1 MKVTTRV
8 VNGEFAK
15 SKRDQAQ
22 IARLPPVD
30 SFIRPREARGIYT
43 SRRSGAVEAPG
54 IVARMP
60 RRSTTRTTLALLV
73 LLALAGAASSFAGT
87 LDDRIELATGVMKE
101 LLSESPPPAWLLEK
115 TTCIAVLPHVVQAAV
130 GVGGRH
136 GNGVLSCRREDR
148 TWSPPAFLSM
158 SGGSLGLQIGAEASD
173 LVLLVVDERS
183 ARSLLKSKFTI
194 GADAKAAAG
203 PRSADTSATTDARLD
218 AEIYSYA
225 TSKGFFAGVSLG
237 GAKLKLS
244 RKEVSQYYAEKPLP
258 EDLVF
263 GRAEVR
269 VSPAAAGFQAVMP

>member
-1 MKVTTRV
+1 MASRPTTRSIFTFV
-8 VNGEFAK
+8 
-15 SKRDQAQ
+15 
-22 IARLPPVD
+22 
-30 SFIRPREARGIYT
+30 
-43 SRRSGAVEAPG
+43 
-54 IVARMP
+54 
-60 RRSTTRTTLALLV
+60 V
-73 LLALAGAASSFAGT
+73 LLLLAGASSSFAST
-87 LDDRIELATGVMKE
+87 LDDRVELATEVMQK
-101 LLSESPPPAWLLEK
+101 LLSESKPPAWLLDK
-115 TTCIAVLPHVVQAAV
+115 TTCVAVLPRVVQAAV

-136 GNGVLSCRREDR
+136 GNGVLSCRRADE
-148 TWSPPAFLSM
+148 TWSPPAFLSI

-173 LVLLVVDERS
+173 LVLMIVDPRS

-203 PRSADTSATTDARLD
+203 PRSADASATTDARLD

-244 RKEVSQYYAEKPLP
+244 RKEVSQYYAERPLP

-269 VSPAAAGFQAVMP
+269 VPAAGVAFQGVMP

>member
-1 MKVTTRV
+1 MRRRPS
-8 VNGEFAK
+8 FHA
-15 SKRDQAQ
+15 
-22 IARLPPVD
+22 IAV
-30 SFIRPREARGIYT
+30 
-43 SRRSGAVEAPG
+43 
-54 IVARMP
+54 
-60 RRSTTRTTLALLV
+60 LLV
-73 LLALAGAASSFAGT
+73 ALASITAPAVLASS
-87 LDDRIELATGVMKE
+87 LDDRIALATGVMKD
-101 LLSESPPPAWLLEK
+101 LLGESPPPSWLLEK

-136 GNGVLSCRREDR
+136 GTGVMSCRREDR
-148 TWSPPAFLSM
+148 AWSPPAFLSI
-158 SGGSLGLQIGAEASD
+158 SGGSLGLQVGAEASD
-173 LVLLVVDERS
+173 LVLLIVDPRS

-244 RKEVSQYYAEKPLP
+244 RRDVSSYYPEKPLP

-263 GRAEVR
+263 GRAEVN
-269 VSPAAAGFQAVMP
+269 VSPVGTAFRASLP

>member
-1 MKVTTRV
+1 M
-8 VNGEFAK
+8 
-15 SKRDQAQ
+15 
-22 IARLPPVD
+22 
-30 SFIRPREARGIYT
+30 
-43 SRRSGAVEAPG
+43 
-54 IVARMP
+54 VARMP
-60 RRSTTRTTLALLV
+60 RRPATRPILAF
-73 LLALAGAASSFAGT
+73 LASSLLAGAAASSAST
-87 LDDRIELATGVMKE
+87 LDDRVELATEVVQK
-101 LLSESPPPAWLLEK
+101 LLSESKPPEWVLDK
-115 TTCIAVLPHVVQAAV
+115 TTCIAVLPRVVQAAV

-136 GNGVLSCRREDR
+136 GNGVLSCRREDKA
-148 TWSPPAFLSM
+148 WSPPAFLSI
-158 SGGSLGLQIGAEASD
+158 SGGSFGLQFGAEASD
-173 LVLLVVDERS
+173 VVLLIVDPRS

-203 PRSADTSATTDARLD
+203 PRSADASATTDARLD

-269 VSPAAAGFQAVMP
+269 VPAAGITFQGALP